1 MNYKVLHAIRVE
13 NATGRKKDTPLTLSF
28 IGAVCGKHGKF

>member
-1 MNYKVLHAIRVE
+1 MNYKVLHAIQVE
-13 NATGRKKDTPLTLSF
+13 NATGVEKDTLITLSF